1 MMRMMMRTMMM
12 RTMMTKKRKRKRL
25 ILDHCPSVNEKK
37 KS

>member
-1 MMRMMMRTMMM
+1 MMRMMMRTMM
-12 RTMMTKKRKRKRL
+12 TKKRKRKRKRL